1 MNTKTGRHEAREYSF
16 QFLYHLQLGTF
27 AELRQKLSSENND
40 GYLKG
45 IVTSFQDTIELKL
58 PSDIFNF
65 SYDIIKGTI
74 RNYNEIEKI
83 IEGLSQNWQL
93 HRISKVDHTIL
104 LQAIFELKYM
114 KDTPEKVVINEAI
127 ELAKKFGHLE
137 SKNFVNGILDS
148 VLKSLNHE

>member
-1 MNTKTGRHEAREYSF
+1 MNTKSGRHEAREYSF

-58 PSDIFNF
+58 SPENTNF
-65 SYDIIKGTI
+65 GYEIIKGTI
-74 RNYNEIEKI
+74 KNYNEIENI

-104 LQAIFELKYM
+104 LQAIYELKYM

-148 VLKSLNHE
+148 VLKSLT

>member
-1 MNTKTGRHEAREYSF
+1 MNTKPGRHEAREYSF

-27 AELRQKLSSENND
+27 AELRQQLSNENND

-45 IVTSFQDTIELKL
+45 LVTTFQDTIELKL
-58 PSDIFNF
+58 SPDIQAFA
-65 SYDIIKGTI
+65 YDIIKGTI
-74 RNYNEIEKI
+74 KHYNEIEKI
-83 IEGLSQNWQL
+83 IESLSQNWQL

-104 LQAIFELKYM
+104 LQAIYELKYLQ
-114 KDTPEKVVINEAI
+114 DTPEKVVINEAI

-148 VLKSLNHE
+148 VLKSLPQK